1 MEQATISQQFAD
13 KCFLELKE
21 GNRVRTSEFLAKVN
35 SVLSRIRQDYRYF
48 ERFIMESAIKFVCN
62 DAHVTTMSID
72 DRNNVYVSVNYL
84 VLSLNMDEE
93 LIYALFLI
101 AYNTILSTSIDEE
114 KKFLTDGMPSGSMVL
129 QMFRPKERPAVQL
142 TRPIHHDINIA
153 LDIKANSLV
162 LRNDSITMN
171 LLANKMN
178 AVCVNSTDIL
188 TLSMY
193 YYHERMSKWREDV
206 NYIFP
211 LTPSVRPRPDTFS
224 SGYAY
229 TMRYLNE
236 LIKVYDKEE
245 ALSLAANVTMR
256 K

>member
-1 MEQATISQQFAD
+1 MEQTTISQQFAD
-13 KCFLELKE
+13 MYYLELKE
-21 GNRVRTSEFLAKVN
+21 GRRVRTSEFLATVN
-35 SVLSRIRQDYRYF
+35 SVLSRIRQGYRF
-48 ERFIMESAIKFVCN
+48 ERIIKESAIKFVCN

-93 LIYALFLI
+93 LIYALFLN
-101 AYNTILSTSIDEE
+101 AYNTIASSSIDEE
-114 KKFLTDGMPSGSMVL
+114 KKLLADGMPSGSFLRNML
-129 QMFRPKERPAVQL
+129 FPEKRPAVQL
-142 TRPIHHDINIA
+142 TRPVHHDINIA
-153 LDIKANSLV
+153 LEIKVNSYV
-162 LRNDSITMN
+162 LSNDSITMD

-193 YYHERMSKWREDV
+193 YYHEMMSKWREDV
-206 NYIFP
+206 SHTFP
-211 LTPSVRPRPDTFS
+211 LTPSVRPLPDTFS

-236 LIKVYDKEE
+236 VVKACDKNV
-245 ALSLAANVTMR
+245 ATSLAANITMQE
-256 K
+256 